1 MPVAQAVVMDEGAP
15 LSAAAAAVVLPV
27 QPAPAAEHAPIAT
40 VVSALELPPGAN
52 EEVARQA

>member
-1 MPVAQAVVMDEGAP
+1 MDEGAP

-27 QPAPAAEHAPIAT
+27 QLAPAAEHAPIAT
-40 VVSALELPPGAN
+40 AVSALELPPGAN